1 MKKTKLRNGLLYALM
16 LITILSI
23 IILKPINNL
32 DEIWN
37 YNFARNIANGLVPYK
52 DFNMLQMPLLPI
64 ICGVILKIFLN
75 ELIVMRI
82 IAAFMCAGI
91 IYFSYKILN
100 KLNVKKEVSV
110 ICVFFLG
117 WLLKDYFCIDYNF
130 ATLFVTLIIINIEIS
145 SYKKNTNFFYLNL
158 KTSLLIG
165 VLAGLTLG
173 FKQTSGLLICIATLG
188 NKLLFV
194 RNKNN
199 FKIFLKDF
207 LFRLIGIL
215 IPVILILLYLF
226 ATNSI
231 QDFINYTIKGITSFS
246 NSLSYKY
253 LIKPNAIG
261 ILSVLVPISII
272 YYWIKT
278 IIMEKNKEQ
287 YILLVYGL
295 GIFVIAFPISDNIH
309 FLIGT
314 EPFIILIQS
323 EIYNLLYTLYKR
335 FFSNTKIKFLVYF
348 LMCFASSIV
357 ILGSIIFSVF
367 NLIHYYNQKKLL
379 SELSHYKYIPIDTRL
394 EEQIN
399 RIDKY
404 ILNEKKDI
412 KILDATAAIYMI
424 PINKY
429 NKNYD
434 MLLKG
439 NLGENGEKNIKE
451 EIKNSRDIK
460 YLVLQDRFNKNWQT
474 PLDVIEYVKTNKN
487 KIGEIEIF
495 DIYE

>member
-1 MKKTKLRNGLLYALM
+1 MKKTKLRNGLLYILM

-91 IYFSYKILN
+91 LYFSYKILN

-145 SYKKNTNFFYLNL
+145 SYQKNANFFYLNL

-253 LIKPNAIG
+253 LIKLNTIG

-323 EIYNLLYTLYKR
+323 DIYNLLYTLYKR
-335 FFSNTKIKFLVYF
+335 FLSNTKIKFLVYF

-357 ILGSIIFSVF
+357 ILGLIIFSVF
-367 NLIHYYNQKKLL
+367 NLIHYYNQKELL
-379 SELSHYKYIPIDTRL
+379 SELSHYKYILIDTRL

-412 KILDATAAIYMI
+412 KILDATSAIFMI

-451 EIKNSRDIK
+451 EIKNSRYIK

-474 PLDVIEYVKTNKN
+474 PLDVIEYVKKNKN

-495 DIYE
+495 DVYE

>member
-1 MKKTKLRNGLLYALM
+1 M
-16 LITILSI
+16 
-23 IILKPINNL
+23 
-32 DEIWN
+32 
-37 YNFARNIANGLVPYK
+37 
-52 DFNMLQMPLLPI
+52 
-64 ICGVILKIFLN
+64 
-75 ELIVMRI
+75 
-82 IAAFMCAGI
+82 
-91 IYFSYKILN
+91 
-100 KLNVKKEVSV
+100 
-110 ICVFFLG
+110 
-117 WLLKDYFCIDYNF
+117 
-130 ATLFVTLIIINIEIS
+130 
-145 SYKKNTNFFYLNL
+145 
-158 KTSLLIG
+158 
-165 VLAGLTLG
+165 
-173 FKQTSGLLICIATLG
+173 
-188 NKLLFV
+188 LFV

-253 LIKPNAIG
+253 LIKLNTIG

-335 FFSNTKIKFLVYF
+335 FLSNTKIKFLVYF

-412 KILDATAAIYMI
+412 KILDATSAIYMI

-451 EIKNSRDIK
+451 EIKNSRYIK